1 MEQGSTNRSTPGAG
15 LFVSVIPPILGDS
28 QSTSEAAQRDLDAA
42 LLLLVNRAQ
51 YITGATGAAIALR
64 RNGSKDMLC
73 RASIGANAPEL
84 GALLSTEFGLSGE
97 SVRTRQALRC
107 DDTARDARVNAE
119 ICRQLGIASV
129 IVMPVIDED
138 QVLGVFELFSE
149 KANAFGDR
157 DLSVVQRL
165 SAMVETAVCL
175 AEAAGSLPKP
185 KKAKAA
191 AAGLV
196 SNGVQQGQ
204 FVADLSQ
211 KDLTTFATETAED
224 SIREVSVESEAAAVP
239 TAQSVPELEASSPA
253 TDAGAVKKP
262 LLWSAPHEDEEA
274 AGVPDT
280 NQALIPPVL
289 RDLRKCV
296 ACGFPVSAGR
306 MLCVECEEKKWR
318 GQLRSQSNRLA
329 VSSSP
334 VAVAKNSGAAA
345 APAMAKT
352 PVLAEGPKAASAAVT
367 TRLTPALK
375 NEIPISPRVVPTSEQ
390 KQQVPAQLS
399 EAASASASEF
409 TLSSALEPSQ
419 SWFAAN
425 KYVLIVLLAIAAA
438 ASVIY
443 FLR

>member
-1 MEQGSTNRSTPGAG
+1 MLVE
-15 LFVSVIPPILGDS
+15 S

-42 LLLLVNRAQ
+42 LQLLVNRAQ

-97 SVRTRQALRC
+97 SVRTKQALRC
-107 DDTARDARVNAE
+107 DDTARDVRVNAE
-119 ICRQLGIASV
+119 ICRQLGIVSV
-129 IVMPVIDED
+129 IVLPVIDD
-138 QVLGVFELFSE
+138 GQVLGVFELFSE

-157 DLSVVQRL
+157 DLSVVHRL
-165 SAMVETAVCL
+165 SGMVETAVRL
-175 AEAAGSLPKP
+175 AEAAGSFPKP

-204 FVADLSQ
+204 FVADFSQ
-211 KDLTTFATETAED
+211 KDLTAVTTKPAD
-224 SIREVSVESEAAAVP
+224 DPIRNVSVESEAAVP
-239 TAQSVPELEASSPA
+239 TAQSVPEAGLSDPA
-253 TDAGAVKKP
+253 TDAAAVKKP
-262 LLWSAPHEDEEA
+262 LLWSAPYEDEEA
-274 AGVPDT
+274 VGVPDP

-318 GQLRSQSNRLA
+318 GQLRSQSNRSP

-334 VAVAKNSGAAA
+334 AAVAKNSGAAA

-352 PVLAEGPKAASAAVT
+352 PVLAEGPKAASAAAT
-367 TRLTPALK
+367 TPLTPALK
-375 NEIPISPRVVPTSEQ
+375 NHIQSSPSVAPPSEP
-390 KQQVPAQLS
+390 KP
-399 EAASASASEF
+399 EAAVLSTKSPSASATTEF
-409 TLSSALEPSQ
+409 TLSSGIEPSQ

-425 KYVLIVLLAIAAA
+425 KYALIVLLAIAAA
-438 ASVIY
+438 ASAVY

>member
-1 MEQGSTNRSTPGAG
+1 MEQGSTNRSTTGAG
-15 LFVSVIPPILGDS
+15 LSVSVIPPIFGDS

-42 LLLLVNRAQ
+42 LQLLVNRAQ

-107 DDTARDARVNAE
+107 DDTERDSRVNAE
-119 ICRQLGIASV
+119 ICRQLGIVSV
-129 IVMPVIDED
+129 IVMPVIDDD

-157 DLSVVQRL
+157 ELSVVQRL
-165 SAMVETAVCL
+165 SGMVETAVCL

-185 KKAKAA
+185 KKATAA

-196 SNGVQQGQ
+196 SNGVRQGQ

-211 KDLTTFATETAED
+211 KDLTAFTTKPAD
-224 SIREVSVESEAAAVP
+224 DPIRKVSVEPEAAVP
-239 TAQSVPELEASSPA
+239 TEKSVPELGVSSPA
-253 TDAGAVKKP
+253 TDAAAVKKP

-318 GQLRSQSNRLA
+318 GQLRSQSNRSS
-329 VSSSP
+329 VSSLP
-334 VAVAKNSGAAA
+334 AAVAKTSGAAA
-345 APAMAKT
+345 APAMAKA
-352 PVLAEGPKAASAAVT
+352 PVKAEGPKVASAAVT
-367 TRLTPALK
+367 TPLTPALK
-375 NEIPISPRVVPTSEQ
+375 NDIPSAPRVVAPSEP
-390 KQQVPAQLS
+390 KQEV
-399 EAASASASEF
+399 AASSTEPASAGAAPEF
-409 TLSSALEPSQ
+409 TLSSGIEPSQ

-438 ASVIY
+438 ASAIY